1 MRISCIAGEATVSIL
16 INLHKNISTW
26 EFYYSTACFDSTYLS
41 TVFPSLR
48 PAGLNFF
55 YFGIAG
61 IISEPGLIS
70 GTKIVKGLNFY
81 FFVNPGTINKGFLL

>member
-1 MRISCIAGEATVSIL
+1 MTVD
-16 INLHKNISTW
+16 N
-26 EFYYSTACFDSTYLS
+26 YLCNY
-41 TVFPSLR
+41 TVFPPLR

-70 GTKIVKGLNFY
+70 GTMIVKGLNFY
-81 FFVNPGTINKGFLL
+81 FFVNPGNINKGFLL

>member
-1 MRISCIAGEATVSIL
+1 M
-16 INLHKNISTW
+16 NKK
-26 EFYYSTACFDSTYLS
+26 S
-41 TVFPSLR
+41 TVFPPLR

-70 GTKIVKGLNFY
+70 RTMIVKGLNFY
-81 FFVNPGTINKGFLL
+81 FFVNPGIINKGFLL

>member
-1 MRISCIAGEATVSIL
+1 MEDF
-16 INLHKNISTW
+16 LHII
-26 EFYYSTACFDSTYLS
+26 

-61 IISEPGLIS
+61 IISEPRLIS
-70 GTKIVKGLNFY
+70 GTMIVKGLNFY
-81 FFVNPGTINKGFLL
+81 SFVNPGIINKGFLL

>member
-1 MRISCIAGEATVSIL
+1 MLNLLRNVRYVSK
-16 INLHKNISTW
+16 IN
-26 EFYYSTACFDSTYLS
+26 FS
-41 TVFPSLR
+41 TVFPPLR

-81 FFVNPGTINKGFLL
+81 FFVNPGIINKGFLL